1 MLMLN
6 KLKKL
11 PVIHP
16 FLFAIAPVL
25 FLFAHNIYEVPATD
39 LLLPIV
45 VVIAGTS
52 ILFFLLRLITKSY
65 IKAGIITSYFLI
77 LFFSYE
83 PIRQSILSLKL
94 EGFINNVRFWGAIW
108 VLLFIGIA
116 FLVLRSRSNFQ
127 G

>member
-1 MLMLN
+1 M
-6 KLKKL
+6 KKL